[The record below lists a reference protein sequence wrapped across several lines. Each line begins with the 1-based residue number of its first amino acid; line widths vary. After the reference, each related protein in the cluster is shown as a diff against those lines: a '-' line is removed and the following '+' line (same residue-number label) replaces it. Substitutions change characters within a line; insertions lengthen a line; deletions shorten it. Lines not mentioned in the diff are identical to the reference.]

1 MVAAF
6 ILLDLC
12 GALKK
17 KKKKKKTEEKPGLE
31 SLLFSDFMPMR

>member
-17 KKKKKKTEEKPGLE
+17 KKKKKKIIRTKPKNKQQ
-31 SLLFSDFMPMR
+31 RQW

>member
-17 KKKKKKTEEKPGLE
+17 KNKKKKNEEKPGLE